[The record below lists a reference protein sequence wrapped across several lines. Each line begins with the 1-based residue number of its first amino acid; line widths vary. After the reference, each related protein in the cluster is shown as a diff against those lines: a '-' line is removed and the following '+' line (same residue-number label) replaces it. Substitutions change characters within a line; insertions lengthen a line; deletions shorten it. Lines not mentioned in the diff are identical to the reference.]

1 MPTSKPSEVAA
12 TSMSTP
18 TTVTAS
24 TAGKKSIVTNKSG
37 NQWELFFSN
46 LQATLC
52 ACCDYASMEQSGHI
66 ELTYPLPSVPQRSI
80 ENESSQRDPV
90 SEALI
95 GVRFVG
101 MRAVVVGADGNCI
114 PRTASYISNGTES
127 MHVEMRVRIVHELIA
142 HKALYLEDAFLSRG
156 LATEETR
163 NVALRYSQYSPWYV
177 PEATLTYS
185 DIDQVNKKEVA

>member
-127 MHVEMRVRIVHELIA
+127 MHIEMRVRIVHELIA
-142 HKALYLEDAFLSRG
+142 HRALYLDDSFLSRG

-163 NVALRYSQYSPWYV
+163 NVALRYAQYSPCYV
-177 PEATLTYS
+177 SEATLTDS
-185 DIDQVNKKEVA
+185 DIDQLNKKEVA